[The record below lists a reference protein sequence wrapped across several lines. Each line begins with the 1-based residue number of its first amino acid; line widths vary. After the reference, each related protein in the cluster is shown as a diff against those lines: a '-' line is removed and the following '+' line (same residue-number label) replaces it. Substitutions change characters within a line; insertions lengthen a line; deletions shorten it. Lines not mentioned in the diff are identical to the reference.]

1 MNRSPGWP
9 NLLGLV
15 DPDPD
20 NPDGLRT
27 ALGHP
32 PGWAVFQ
39 RSLFSDATVYG
50 GDDWAGLSDAG
61 TAIICCLE
69 WEPGSGGTVPG
80 LERLP
85 VFASRCR
92 EYVQGTRGCHIWV
105 VGDEPN
111 RSSQWPGATADPHP
125 GMEGTLEVLPPR
137 YLTGRYGQLPG
148 HVASATADN
157 TRPITPEHYAEC
169 LKKVG
174 AAIRSVPDH
183 DEDLILCAA
192 VAPWNT
198 DFRNSEN
205 PSGDWIGYF
214 EAVCAGLGSDDL
226 QGFALHTA
234 TSGSE
239 LGEITTEERLA
250 FPFAARRR
258 GFRAYL
264 DFVHAIPPRFHHLP
278 AFITEVS
285 QLEPWANIDSGWTTA
300 ACTDIQAHNRTRIQ
314 NPVRCA
320 ALYTWN
326 RESPWTLRDKPL
338 VAADIARSIA
348 ALEVRRHQ
356 DALLPVSWSRVEVS
370 DRKKPDQ
377 ALKATLAFE
386 NAGLATLAASGD
398 TPTRLSCMLGST
410 DPVTGDCAIEADHRI
425 PLPGDI
431 DPGQECE
438 VSLELPLPAAA
449 AELTLFIGIIPA
461 GFLWS
466 AAVVEDAIQV
476 PLRPAREE
484 PEEATEPS
492 EPAAAASAESATE
505 TSDEEPATEPTAEPG
520 DAADEFPDL
529 AVEPPPAT
537 EPAAAEPETD
547 SAFPDP
553 VGQDGAVDDES
564 AEAPK
569 PAGKPGGAPVAPSPA
584 VIDLSAFFG
593 RPPGASAARSLS
605 DVTRVVFVESRFDGD
620 PPISEVGSHFTEQG
634 YEQVPVHFLL
644 PEPDCAYQ
652 IHKAEHNPIPYAA
665 NLTSA
670 VVLSLPRVQG
680 HTHGWLSRFD
690 ELAGTVFQVLATVFD
705 DNPPLELEVGVDTLD
720 GDVAFKS
727 GAGEHLE
734 DICLLLSSRWADDMD
749 SRVPLKFVPVEL
761 PLEGSPPETQASS
774 RVETSPDAA
783 LPEAD
788 SMQWGHPAPPP
799 VPGPSAV
806 EVPPHVPPADLPE
819 PDTVQPAIPA
829 EPPAPA
835 GTPLLEFD
843 DESGFVAL
851 ERDAA
856 RWLNIRFSHLQ
867 ATSICLW
874 VSGEDGTLP
883 LAQFRRIHRLAAPDM
898 YFHYVVEPAGRIL
911 DTGRPGTA
919 RENLPRKYREAI
931 HVCLRGRGPHPQ
943 RDKEQLEACS
953 DLLAE
958 LLHCP
963 AIAARHQ
970 AIEGQLS
977 DVLLVGS
984 RRWQHGPAWT
994 DAATTRA
1001 NAFIED
1007 REPADIRDEHARAVP
1022 PHPSNPMPDG
1032 TAVSDQENRA
1042 FPDRVP
1048 STPGTGPGT
1057 SIVDAPAI
1065 IDRVGTI
1072 PRHPVLDFP
1081 RRQCSAIRQ
1090 IVVHHSGFPSHVSP
1104 HDMAESL
1111 ILDQL
1116 AMDGTEPGLPYHFVV
1131 RIDGTVE
1138 QIHDLA
1144 VACHSTHDDH
1154 DSIVAVCLAGT
1165 FSQGIN
1171 PTPLQL
1177 EQAGHL
1183 IAWLVQTCYLSEA
1196 DVAGHRDVD
1205 PFEDFCPGEE
1215 WNAGRNWGQTLRY
1228 QVSRHL
1234 AGNPVEAGLVA

>member
-20 NPDGLRT
+20 NPDDLRT

-39 RSLFSDATVYG
+39 RCLFNDATVYG

-80 LERLP
+80 LEHLS

-111 RSSQWPGATADPHP
+111 RSSQWPGATADPRP
-125 GMEGTLEVLPPR
+125 DTEGTLEVLPPR
-137 YLTGRYGQLPG
+137 YLPDRYGQLPG
-148 HVASATADN
+148 HVASTTADGA
-157 TRPITPEHYAEC
+157 RPITPEHYAEC

-174 AAIRSVPDH
+174 AAIRSLPDH
-183 DEDLILCAA
+183 EEDLILCAA

-214 EAVCAGLGSDDL
+214 EAVCAGLGTDDL

-264 DFVHAIPPRFHHLP
+264 DFVHAIPPRLHHLP
-278 AFITEVS
+278 VFITEVS
-285 QLEPWANIDSGWTTA
+285 QLEPWANIDTGWTTT

-326 RESPWTLRDKPL
+326 RESPWTLREKPL
-338 VAADIARSIA
+338 VTADIARSIA

-356 DALLPVSWSRVEVS
+356 DALLPVAWSRVEVPA
-370 DRKKPDQ
+370 RKEPDQ

-398 TPTRLSCMLGST
+398 TPARLSCMLGST
-410 DPVTGDCAIEADHRI
+410 DPVSGNCVIEADHRI

-431 DPGQECE
+431 DPGEECE
-438 VSLELPLPAAA
+438 VSLELPPPAETAQ
-449 AELTLFIGIIPA
+449 LTLYIGIIPA

-476 PLRPAREE
+476 PLRLVSEE
-484 PEEATEPS
+484 PEEETEPS
-492 EPAAAASAESATE
+492 EPAAAESKAIATE
-505 TSDEEPATEPTAEPG
+505 TPDEPPAPAPAAEPG
-520 DAADEFPDL
+520 EPADESPDR
-529 AVEPPPAT
+529 AVEPPPTT
-537 EPAAAEPETD
+537 ELAESEPETD
-547 SAFPDP
+547 RALPDP
-553 VGQDGAVDDES
+553 AGQDTAADDEP

-569 PAGKPGGAPVAPSPA
+569 PAAEPAPPPVEPPPA

-593 RPPGASAARSLS
+593 RPLGASAERSLA

-620 PPISEVGSHFTEQG
+620 PPISEVGSHFTQQG

-644 PEPDCAYQ
+644 PEPNRAYQ

-665 NLTSA
+665 NLSPA

-690 ELAGTVFQVLATVFD
+690 ALADTVFQALATVFD
-705 DNPPLELEVGVDTLD
+705 DHPPLELEVGVDTLD

-749 SRVPLKFVPVEL
+749 SPVPLKFVPVEL
-761 PLEGSPPETQASS
+761 PLEGSPPETQAPS
-774 RVETSPDAA
+774 TAKTGPDTA
-783 LPEAD
+783 LPDTDTMPRER
-788 SMQWGHPAPPP
+788 PAPPP
-799 VPGPSAV
+799 VPESSAV
-806 EVPPHVPPADLPE
+806 ETPPHALPAALPKPDASPPA
-819 PDTVQPAIPA
+819 VPA
-829 EPPAPA
+829 EPPAPD
-835 GTPLLEFD
+835 GKPLLKFD

-898 YFHYVVEPAGRIL
+898 YFHYVVEPTGRIL
-911 DTGRPGTA
+911 DTARPGTA
-919 RENLPRKYREAI
+919 RENLPHRYRDAI

-943 RDKEQLEACS
+943 RNMEQLEACS
-953 DLLAE
+953 GLLAE

-963 AIAARHQ
+963 AIAARRQ
-970 AIEGQLS
+970 AIGGELP
-977 DVLLVGS
+977 DVLLIGS
-984 RRWQHGPAWT
+984 SRWQHGPAWT

-1001 NAFIED
+1001 NAFIEN
-1007 REPADIRDEHARAVP
+1007 REPADLRDESAREVP
-1022 PHPSNPMPDG
+1022 SHPSNSMSDG
-1032 TAVSDQENRA
+1032 VAVSDPGNQA
-1042 FPDRVP
+1042 FPDRAP

-1072 PRHPVLDFP
+1072 PQHPVLDFP
-1081 RRQCSAIRQ
+1081 RRQRSSIRR

-1154 DSIVAVCLAGT
+1154 DSFVAVCLAGT

-1183 IAWLVQTCYLSEA
+1183 IAWLLQTCYLSEA
-1196 DVAGHRDVD
+1196 DVAGHQDVD
-1205 PFEDFCPGEE
+1205 PFEDLCPGEE
-1215 WNAGRNWGQTLRY
+1215 WNAGRNWSQTLRY
-1228 QVSRHL
+1228 HVSRHL